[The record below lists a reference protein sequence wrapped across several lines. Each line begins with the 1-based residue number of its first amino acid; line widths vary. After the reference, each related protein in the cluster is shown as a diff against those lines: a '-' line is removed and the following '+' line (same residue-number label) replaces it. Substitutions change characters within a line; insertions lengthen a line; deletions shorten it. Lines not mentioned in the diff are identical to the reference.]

1 MSSCNGF
8 GFTNDGLDG
17 LVVASSKKL
26 STRVLI
32 KYMFLVAK
40 ATHYILLIHQ
50 VIAPVIA
57 PVIAQV
63 IPQMIKED
71 FNLAIV
77 HSLLMI
83 TRQTLV

>member
-17 LVVASSKKL
+17 LVIASSKKL

-40 ATHYILLIHQ
+40 ATHYILLIQ
-50 VIAPVIA
+50 WPGE
-57 PVIAQV
+57 
-63 IPQMIKED
+63 MR
-71 FNLAIV
+71 NSWLN
-77 HSLLMI
+77 
-83 TRQTLV
+83 